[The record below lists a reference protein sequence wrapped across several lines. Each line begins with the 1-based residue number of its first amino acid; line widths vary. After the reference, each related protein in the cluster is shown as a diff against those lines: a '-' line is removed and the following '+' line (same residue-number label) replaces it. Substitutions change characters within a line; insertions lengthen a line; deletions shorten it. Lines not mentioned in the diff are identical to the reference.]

1 VLHTLIEYAIPTT
14 TFLLLTAVGLD
25 LTSAD
30 FSRVRRQPKVV
41 AAGLLAPLVVLP
53 PIAVTLVWL
62 FRPAPEVAG
71 SMLLIASSPIGGISN
86 TYSYLA
92 RASTAL
98 SVTLT
103 ALSCMAAT
111 VTIPILGKAFQ
122 VVLHQPLGLSAP
134 APLLIGQLALML
146 GLPVGIGMLV
156 RWRAPALALRLG
168 PALARLTLA
177 GTAVILALIIA
188 DAPGLFVTGLT
199 GTVPLAVVFVIASVA
214 AGWLTGGLVTPDGR
228 DRFTLAAEF
237 GTRNVAVALAIAV
250 TMLGRTE
257 FARFALI
264 YALVE
269 IPLLLAMVG
278 WYRRRQTRR
287 EMADLAPDG
296 LRQA

>member
-1 VLHTLIEYAIPTT
+1 VLKTLIAYAIPAT

-25 LTSAD
+25 LTPAD
-30 FSRVRRQPKVV
+30 FSRVRRRPNVV
-41 AAGLLAPLVVLP
+41 AAGLVAPLVVLP
-53 PIAVTLVWL
+53 PIAIALIWL
-62 FRPAPEVAG
+62 FRPGPDVAG

-111 VTIPILGKAFQ
+111 VTIPVLSRAFQ
-122 VVLHQPLGLSAP
+122 FVLHEPLGLSAP
-134 APLLIGQLALML
+134 IPLLIGQLALML
-146 GLPVGIGMLV
+146 GLPVGVGMLV
-156 RWRAPALALRLG
+156 RRRAPALALRLG

-188 DAPGLFVTGLT
+188 DAPGLFVRGLT
-199 GTVPLAVVFVIASVA
+199 VTVPIAVAFVIASVA
-214 AGWLTGGLVTPDGR
+214 VGWLIGALVTRDGR

-250 TMLGRTE
+250 TMLGRTG

-287 EMADLAPDG
+287 QLGDLAPTT
-296 LRQA
+296 